1 METREQNLNY
11 ATSVITNLA
20 PAREIENEE
29 KILYKTIKRTIDII
43 GAIIGCILLIPLT
56 VVVYIAN
63 LITKGDNGPIFYIQK
78 RIGQDGKMFRI
89 YKYRTMVVGADKKLK
104 KYLKENPEAAK
115 EYKKYKKLKED
126 PRITKI
132 GKFMRKTRIDEL
144 PQLWNVIKGTMSF
157 MGPRPEWDILS
168 EKYEKEIEYYNLRH
182 LVKPGITGW
191 AQVMY
196 PYGECIEDTIKK
208 LEYDLYYIKKQDLLI
223 DVLIIMKTVKI
234 VIFGKGK

>member
-11 ATSVITNLA
+11 ATSIITNLA

-115 EYKKYKKLKED
+115 EYKEYKKLKED

-132 GKFMRKTRIDEL
+132 GKILRKTSLDEF
-144 PQLWNVIKGTMSF
+144 PQFINVLKGKMSIV
-157 MGPRPEWDILS
+157 GPRPYLFK
-168 EKYEKEIEYYNLRH
+168 EKRIWVN
-182 LVKPGITGW
+182 I
-191 AQVMY
+191 
-196 PYGECIEDTIKK
+196 IKK
-208 LEYDLYYIKKQDLLI
+208 L
-223 DVLIIMKTVKI
+223 
-234 VIFGKGK
+234 

>member
-132 GKFMRKTRIDEL
+132 GKILRKTSLDEF
-144 PQLWNVIKGTMSF
+144 PQFINVLKGEMSIV
-157 MGPRPEWDILS
+157 GPRPYLFK
-168 EKYEKEIEYYNLRH
+168 EKKDMGEYYKKIIKCKPGLTGIWQVSRRSDVTFQKRLNMDIEYLNTRCTKL
-182 LVKPGITGW
+182 
-191 AQVMY
+191 
-196 PYGECIEDTIKK
+196 DIKLILK
-208 LEYDLYYIKKQDLLI
+208 TFTKIFKKEGAI
-223 DVLIIMKTVKI
+223 
-234 VIFGKGK
+234 